1 MTISDNEIKR
11 ALNSIYGV
19 TAYGM
24 NVYTDT
30 DNISVKNTFNIN
42 DIAYYYNDK
51 TIKIEKK
58 RIVSIQL
65 QPDGAIIYNYT
76 IRGEKL
82 FLSYE
87 DAMNYAIKRLK
98 DSLNATIED
107 LKKGANNG

>member
-1 MTISDNEIKR
+1 MSWGKEEI
-11 ALNSIYGV
+11 NSIYGMPV
-19 TAYGM
+19 AD
-24 NVYTDT
+24 YTDT

-42 DIAYYYNDK
+42 DIVYYYDDK
-51 TIKIEKK
+51 TISIKKK

-65 QPDGAIIYNYT
+65 QPDGAIVYNYT
-76 IRGEKL
+76 IRDEKL
-82 FLSYE
+82 FETYE